1 MASTD
6 RYIVEVICQEW
17 HQTPKETNH
26 SLLLYCKASWRPW
39 SDITGGHTQITRFL
53 NCISSRD
60 KALQDI
66 AWSQLAAMV
75 RTRQGIK
82 DISTADNENFLNQP
96 PQPQERSRRDVR
108 SLWSSVRNSL
118 SHMSCPVKL
127 DGSDVSLVK
136 SEISLE
142 ARQRE
147 TVKKSLMEV

>member
-1 MASTD
+1 MAPNSQ
-6 RYIVEVICQEW
+6 RQI
-17 HQTPKETNH
+17 TPCFYTAKRHGGLGLTSLEDTLHTN
-26 SLLLYCKASWRPW
+26 
-39 SDITGGHTQITRFL
+39 QITRFL

-75 RTRQGIK
+75 RTRRGIK
-82 DISTADNENFLNQP
+82 DISTADIENFLNQP
-96 PQPQERSRRDVR
+96 PQPQEKSRRDVR

-147 TVKKSLMEV
+147 TVKKSLMEA